1 MALLAAHDL
10 GLAVGGPPLLDD
22 ATFQIDKGERIGL
35 VGRNGAGK
43 STLLAVLAGQ
53 READHGTLDRQPG
66 LRVALLPQ
74 EVPQGLTGTVVEAIT
89 AGVDLHA
96 GEDPWARDQRVVRT
110 VTRLRLPAD
119 EPVAGLSGGML
130 RRVMLARALAAE
142 PDILL
147 LDEPTNH
154 LDIET
159 ITWLEDVLA
168 REIPT
173 LVVVTHDRAL
183 LRNLCTRVL
192 ELDRGRLVDFAG
204 GYDDFVEHRDELLKA
219 ESLAWQRLDRKLAEE
234 EAWIRQG
241 IKARRT
247 RNEGRVRALE
257 RLREERRERRDQP
270 GAVRLELAA
279 AERGGR
285 LVIRAEN
292 VTFGYDTQPIIRD
305 FSTTILRGDRIG
317 ILGPNGAGKTTLLE
331 LLLGQLAPQAGTLR
345 LGANVQMIHFD
356 QLREQLDP
364 DKSVR
369 DNLDLDSDEVVI
381 GGRARHVTS
390 YLQDFLFS
398 PERARQPVRALSG
411 GERNRLLLARIF
423 AREANV
429 LALDEPTNDLDLD
442 TLDLLEELLADFP
455 GTLLLVS
462 HDRALL
468 DRVVTSVLVV
478 PGDGSVQEAV
488 GGYTDWLRQ
497 RPAAVVAPVKKPA
510 RAKPAAAASRDD
522 RTRKLTFK
530 ERRERDSLP
539 ALIERLEAEQATL
552 HERLADPALYR
563 AAPQE
568 VAALTVRL
576 EALKGELA
584 VVYARWEELEP
595 FA

>member
-10 GLAVGGPPLLDD
+10 FLALGGPPLLDG
-22 ATFQIDKGERIGL
+22 ASFQIDKGERIGL
-35 VGRNGAGK
+35 VGRNGTGK
-43 STLLAVLAGQ
+43 STLLNVLAGLRQ
-53 READHGTLDRQPG
+53 VDAGTLDRRPG

-74 EVPQGLTGTVVEAIT
+74 EVPQGLAGTVAEAIA
-89 AGVDLHA
+89 AGLELHP
-96 GEDPWARDQRVVRT
+96 GEEAWGRDQRVART
-110 VTRLRLPAD
+110 VTRLRLPAG

-159 ITWLEDVLA
+159 ITWLEEVLA

-173 LVVVTHDRAL
+173 LVMVTHDRAL
-183 LRNLCTRVL
+183 LRALCTRIF
-192 ELDRGRLVDFAG
+192 ELDRGRLLDFAG
-204 GYDDFVEHRDELLKA
+204 GYDAFLEHRDELLKA

-257 RLREERRERRDQP
+257 RLREERRVRREQP

-285 LVIRAEN
+285 LVIRAED
-292 VTFGYDTQPIIRD
+292 VTFAYDDRPVVQG

-317 ILGPNGAGKTTLLE
+317 VIGPNGAGKTTLLE

-345 LGANVQMIHFD
+345 VGANVQMTHFD

-369 DNLDLDSDEVVI
+369 ENLGLDSDEVII
-381 GGRARHVTS
+381 GGRARHVAS

-411 GERNRLLLARIF
+411 GERNRLLLARLF

-468 DRVVTSVLVV
+468 DRVVTSVLAV
-478 PGDGSVQEAV
+478 PGDGSVQETV

-497 RPAAVVAPVKKPA
+497 RPATIATPLKKAVREKPTSAAP
-510 RAKPAAAASRDD
+510 RDD
-522 RTRKLTFK
+522 RPRKLTFK
-530 ERRERDSLP
+530 ERRELDDLP
-539 ALIERLEAEQATL
+539 FTIERLEAEQSAL
-552 HERLADPALYR
+552 HARLSDPALYR

-568 VAALTVRL
+568 VADHTARL

-584 VVYARWEELEP
+584 IAYSRWEELEP